1 MQRMNFETLLVHGGG
16 AIDEA
21 TGAVTP
27 PIHLSTT
34 FARDDAG
41 QPLAGYSYIRDNN
54 PTGERCEKL
63 LAAMEGG
70 ADALVFASGLAATAT
85 FFQTLPPQTH
95 VVLPVDCYFGVL
107 VMAHDFFTRWG
118 IEVTTVDMR
127 DLDAVRAAIRPS
139 TRWIW
144 AESPS
149 NPMMGTVDLAA
160 LHAIARD
167 AGAELAVDN
176 TFASPALQRP
186 ISLGATVVMHSTTK
200 YIGGHSD
207 VQGGALVFS
216 DAALAEQ
223 VANVRKHIGGV
234 ASPFNSWLIMR
245 GARSLAAR
253 MRVHCENAMKIAV
266 ALESNPAVE
275 VVHYPG
281 LPSDPGH
288 EIAKRQMVGGFGG
301 MLSFRIHGNGKDA
314 LAVNARTK
322 LFTRATSLGGVES
335 LIEHRRTSEG
345 EHSKTPENLI
355 RVSVGLEHPD
365 DLIADLEQA
374 LAR

>member
-1 MQRMNFETLLVHGGG
+1 MNFETLLIHGGSE
-16 AIDEA
+16 IDES

-34 FARDDAG
+34 FARDDVG
-41 QPLAGYSYIRDNN
+41 KPLAGYSYIRDAN

-70 ADALVFASGLAATAT
+70 VEALTFASGLAATAA
-85 FFQTLPPQTH
+85 FFQALPERTH
-95 VVLPVDCYFGVL
+95 VILPEDCYFGVL
-107 VMAHDFFTRWG
+107 VMVRDFFSRWG
-118 IEVTTVDMR
+118 LEWSAVDMR
-127 DLDAVRAAIRPS
+127 DLDAVRSAVRPN
-139 TRWIW
+139 TKWIW

-149 NPMMGTVDLAA
+149 NPLIGIADLPA
-160 LHAIARD
+160 LREIAES

-176 TFASPALQRP
+176 TFATPALQRP
-186 ISLGATVVMHSTTK
+186 IAIGASVVMHSTTK

-207 VQGGALVFS
+207 VQGGALIFT
-216 DAALAEQ
+216 DGELAQ
-223 VANVRKHIGGV
+223 KVAGVRAHTGGV

-253 MRVHCENAMKIAV
+253 MRVHCDNAMKLAT
-266 ALESNPAVE
+266 ALSSNPAVE

-281 LPSDPGH
+281 LSSDPGH
-288 EIAKRQMVGGFGG
+288 EIAKRQMLGGFGG
-301 MLSFRIHGNGKDA
+301 MLSFRIHGTGSDA
-314 LAVNARTK
+314 LAVNARTRI
-322 LFTRATSLGGVES
+322 FTRATSLGGVES

-374 LAR
+374 LAGR